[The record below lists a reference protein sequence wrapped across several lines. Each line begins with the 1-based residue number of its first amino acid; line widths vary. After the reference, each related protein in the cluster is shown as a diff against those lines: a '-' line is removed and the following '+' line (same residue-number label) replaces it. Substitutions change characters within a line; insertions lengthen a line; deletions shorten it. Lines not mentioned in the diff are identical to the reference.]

1 MAFNY
6 VTTYDNVHTSVTEEW
21 GELDLVGSHWSL
33 QKLTPDHSNKKNLM
47 NDTIEKALK
56 SSSKCSK
63 NGNLAVSFEI
73 IHVQSDQSHPKDD
86 QSHTGDSVRKIDSV
100 R

>member
-1 MAFNY
+1 MH
-6 VTTYDNVHTSVTEEW
+6 DS
-21 GELDLVGSHWSL
+21 
-33 QKLTPDHSNKKNLM
+33 
-47 NDTIEKALK
+47 IEKALK